1 MRMASAAFGSAG
13 RPVSQVA
20 AEFFWNGFR
29 SLMDDPGP
37 KITAARMSEA
47 DYQNLNQKEYREEE
61 EESCVINICILED
74 GCASN

>member
-1 MRMASAAFGSAG
+1 
-13 RPVSQVA
+13 
-20 AEFFWNGFR
+20 
-29 SLMDDPGP
+29 MDDPGP